1 MTLLS
6 DAVYF
11 TSSTTHIGSTRS
23 VFREIKIIQDL
34 SQSQAMRSCGISH
47 LLLINIK
54 RELYSSRRTLNAA
67 RGPSCGLEVITAISG
82 CFSFNA
88 RGASWDSFA
97 LQNTS
102 NRYRLRRKAV
112 AINWQCLRLASAI
125 ITAMEE
131 PHVVATLGT

>member
-1 MTLLS
+1 LTLLS

-11 TSSTTHIGSTRS
+11 TSSTTRISSKRRVS
-23 VFREIKIIQDL
+23 REIEIIQD
-34 SQSQAMRSCGISH
+34 SGQSQAMRSRGISH
-47 LLLINIK
+47 LLLIDTK
-54 RELYSSRRTLNAA
+54 RELYRFRRTLNPAS
-67 RGPSCGLEVITAISG
+67 GPSCRLEAITATSG

-112 AINWQCLRLASAI
+112 AINWQCIRLASAM

-131 PHVVATLGT
+131 PFVVVTLST